1 MLIVPYVASSG
12 PALVAVGTDAVGATY
27 NVASGRATSNVE
39 VIAAIRS
46 VEPGFRFEI
55 PSAGDRSPA
64 WLDITRLRE
73 DTGFEPHYD
82 TAARVAD
89 YIAWFR
95 AGNLR

>member
-1 MLIVPYVASSG
+1 VP
-12 PALVAVGTDAVGATY
+12 
-27 NVASGRATSNVE
+27 RATLRSY
-39 VIAAIRS
+39 AAIRS
-46 VEPGFRFEI
+46 VEAGCRFGL
-55 PSAGDRSPA
+55 PPAGDRSPA

-82 TAARVAD
+82 TAAGVTD